1 MENITLAD
9 VALVIT
15 FLTGLFGGIGYLSKC
30 VKKWIEKA
38 LDDQFKKINADMEKI
53 NEDMQ
58 EINKKT
64 DRIDMESCKNF
75 LVQCLDKFEKEN
87 NISEIA
93 KERFWEQYEHYANKG
108 GNSYIMNKVE
118 NLQRDGKL

>member
-1 MENITLAD
+1 MENITLTD

-15 FLTGLFGGIGYLSKC
+15 FLVGLFGGIGYLSEC

-38 LDDQFKKINADMEKI
+38 LDDQFQKINADI
-53 NEDMQ
+53 Q

-93 KERFWEQYEHYANKG
+93 KERFWEQYEHYTNKG